1 MNSTLLLAGVLITSK
16 QTVWEKLK
24 AVPTESWI
32 NFGVAI
38 ICVTVIVKL
47 WKNLREVG
55 EIVPW
60 IVLVLMGGSVVLYTT
75 YERCEPKVL
84 TPIFNELAR
93 ILPSKI
99 EYKDP
104 PVKGQ

>member
-1 MNSTLLLAGVLITSK
+1 MASSLLLAAVSITSK

-24 AVPTESWI
+24 AVPKESWI
-32 NFGVAI
+32 SLG
-38 ICVTVIVKL
+38 VTVLCIIIIIKI

-60 IVLVLMGGSVVLYTT
+60 IVMVLMGGTVILYTT

-93 ILPSKI
+93 VLPSKI
-99 EYKDP
+99 EYKEAP
-104 PVKGQ
+104 QTVQ

>member
-1 MNSTLLLAGVLITSK
+1 MYSTLLLAAVSITSK
-16 QTVWEKLK
+16 QTVWEKIK
-24 AVPTESWI
+24 TVPKESWI
-32 NFGVAI
+32 SLGVAVL
-38 ICVTVIVKL
+38 CVIVIVKI

-60 IVLVLMGGSVVLYTT
+60 IVMVLMGGTVILYTT

-93 ILPSKI
+93 VLPSKI
-99 EYKDP
+99 EYKDA

>member
-1 MNSTLLLAGVLITSK
+1 MSSTLLLAATSITSK
-16 QTVWEKLK
+16 QTVWERLK
-24 AVPTESWI
+24 VVPKESWI
-32 NFGVAI
+32 SLGVAVLCVI
-38 ICVTVIVKL
+38 IIIKI

-60 IVLVLMGGSVVLYTT
+60 IVMVLMGGSVLLYTT

-84 TPIFNELAR
+84 TPLFNELAR

-99 EYKDP
+99 EYKDAA
-104 PVKGQ
+104 VKGQ